1 MENEVFYSIILRHD
15 TSTQWMISNPILAL
29 GEYGVEDD
37 THRVKR
43 GDGESKWSDLLY
55 EDFGLSY
62 IITYENLT
70 GDVKDNQALTKAL
83 DEKIDKATFE
93 DVSNQVVSSINI
105 VSGEDI
111 VGKITKITKDVVT
124 GITSKSVLVIK
135 SADHSVQGY
144 WEIDENGVE
153 VLDLRANSAIED
165 FTPGHA
171 YYTEQLCYYNNKLY
185 RALVNFTAT
194 KDFIEDQWLLIASL
208 SSDDIKFNN
217 KVSGLESTTV
227 KKAIDELADMVNNK
241 VQQTRHG
248 HKIYGTSEDGEQ
260 MTYDKD
266 DLRTVDSVNGVEA
279 NNGTKNIQI
288 DAKKINVDDNAET
301 KQTIKEG
308 LDSKVDKN
316 VAGEGGTILK
326 NFSMTYDENTGDIVV
341 NKTNLSLET
350 GELNN
355 SREQINVASNT
366 ELTKVRTELDTK
378 INNTEDALNTKVE
391 NTEASLRETINS
403 EVGTLNN
410 SITLNIAEVNQTI
423 ENEVAT
429 LNTAIAGHVENINKT
444 IDENKTEIEQKLL
457 TAEQILD
464 NKILSQ
470 GTVLNNKIDANKE
483 ACDKALS
490 DGLNTKIDKDIAD
503 SILTDISVS
512 TESFE
517 PTLKITAKNTDTE
530 TEVVKHIHFKKKGSI
545 VTTKDTDHIVID
557 STAIDTALAEHTQHL
572 GVVDTRLASQDSILQ
587 TINDD
592 LDIHSEH
599 LATIDAELAEVDKT
613 LSEHQLHLETTD
625 NTVKAL
631 NTKHEN
637 DVTDLKA
644 VDAKQ
649 ATQILDIET
658 QLDVIGEQLQA
669 QSDTIVSVT
678 DEVRANEANIAT
690 NATNIAKNTQD
701 IATNTASIADNNRNI
716 GKNAEEITENRM
728 AIDENLQAIIRNDIA
743 IQANLQAIQA
753 NDTDIANLQAEKA
766 DKTFASATDNKVVGS
781 LKLSTI
787 ANNEILVLD
796 NKSVNPADGTSSES
810 KIKVISSD
818 NTVVAKT
825 VLDDAGNVTAIDLA
839 TNLDIDV
846 HYFYTSATLNKTIP
860 SENTISF
867 DSLTN
872 TTAPTEI
879 QVKDIVSDADGT
891 WARVQ
896 EVDSANKTIKCVT
909 FHNQTRAVWGSI
921 DGTLA
926 DQQDLKAALDDKL
939 DKTGLSQVATNA
951 KLEPIGSGYGS
962 IQGLAFHLNYY
973 DTVNKKANSFTKQLE
988 ILATNSVEF
997 FRKTATNPNIVQ
1009 FNVLS
1014 EGVTFDAKESGLTST
1029 LLAPAIRELKTLD
1042 DGKVLITD
1050 FNEFK
1055 TAYETYKASVTKSLE
1070 DLESTI
1076 DGKLANLE
1084 ADVTNTITP
1093 KLTELE
1099 TSISELETSVNNTI
1113 STKISELETAI
1124 TEVETNVNST
1134 ITTQINTLD
1143 NSVVKKV
1150 TTAGI
1155 VYGTDA
1161 SGNPTT
1167 YKQTDFGKVD
1177 TINGVEAD
1185 NNKGIIITAENI
1197 DYVQAEGNITIQ
1209 EAISANTEE
1218 LAYINQ
1224 VLQATQLVWSM
1235 EVIGEMENPPIKN
1248 FDFLTAT
1255 SSNGVVLM
1263 AQIRNIEN
1271 LPNPAEYSSY
1281 VDFFKAG
1288 VEVDALEIVGIPE
1301 QLANATVNCVMA
1313 VSAIS
1318 NVWTDMTASA
1328 KFEVYG
1334 PDSIVL
1340 ASRTL
1345 KASDVEMTTYNNAD
1359 HLKYKIELADG
1370 QTPETLQANAG
1381 GLKVTTTV
1389 DGEEVSQTYQFNY
1402 DADANLYWS
1411 DVWQN

>member
-1 MENEVFYSIILRHD
+1 MLR
-15 TSTQWMISNPILAL
+15 
-29 GEYGVEDD
+29 
-37 THRVKR
+37 
-43 GDGESKWSDLLY
+43 
-55 EDFGLSY
+55 LS
-62 IITYENLT
+62 
-70 GDVKDNQALTKAL
+70 
-83 DEKIDKATFE
+83 
-93 DVSNQVVSSINI
+93 
-105 VSGEDI
+105 
-111 VGKITKITKDVVT
+111 
-124 GITSKSVLVIK
+124 
-135 SADHSVQGY
+135 
-144 WEIDENGVE
+144 
-153 VLDLRANSAIED
+153 
-165 FTPGHA
+165 
-171 YYTEQLCYYNNKLY
+171 
-185 RALVNFTAT
+185 
-194 KDFIEDQWLLIASL
+194 
-208 SSDDIKFNN
+208 
-217 KVSGLESTTV
+217 
-227 KKAIDELADMVNNK
+227 
-241 VQQTRHG
+241 
-248 HKIYGTSEDGEQ
+248 
-260 MTYDKD
+260 
-266 DLRTVDSVNGVEA
+266 
-279 NNGTKNIQI
+279 
-288 DAKKINVDDNAET
+288 
-301 KQTIKEG
+301 
-308 LDSKVDKN
+308 
-316 VAGEGGTILK
+316 
-326 NFSMTYDENTGDIVV
+326 
-341 NKTNLSLET
+341 
-350 GELNN
+350 
-355 SREQINVASNT
+355 
-366 ELTKVRTELDTK
+366 
-378 INNTEDALNTKVE
+378 
-391 NTEASLRETINS
+391 
-403 EVGTLNN
+403 
-410 SITLNIAEVNQTI
+410 
-423 ENEVAT
+423 
-429 LNTAIAGHVENINKT
+429 
-444 IDENKTEIEQKLL
+444 
-457 TAEQILD
+457 
-464 NKILSQ
+464 
-470 GTVLNNKIDANKE
+470 
-483 ACDKALS
+483 
-490 DGLNTKIDKDIAD
+490 
-503 SILTDISVS
+503 
-512 TESFE
+512 
-517 PTLKITAKNTDTE
+517 
-530 TEVVKHIHFKKKGSI
+530 
-545 VTTKDTDHIVID
+545 
-557 STAIDTALAEHTQHL
+557 
-572 GVVDTRLASQDSILQ
+572 
-587 TINDD
+587 
-592 LDIHSEH
+592 
-599 LATIDAELAEVDKT
+599 T
-613 LSEHQLHLETTD
+613 LS
-625 NTVKAL
+625 N
-631 NTKHEN
+631 
-637 DVTDLKA
+637 
-644 VDAKQ
+644 
-649 ATQILDIET
+649 
-658 QLDVIGEQLQA
+658 
-669 QSDTIVSVT
+669 
-678 DEVRANEANIAT
+678 
-690 NATNIAKNTQD
+690 
-701 IATNTASIADNNRNI
+701 
-716 GKNAEEITENRM
+716 
-728 AIDENLQAIIRNDIA
+728 
-743 IQANLQAIQA
+743 
-753 NDTDIANLQAEKA
+753 
-766 DKTFASATDNKVVGS
+766 F
-781 LKLSTI
+781 
-787 ANNEILVLD
+787 
-796 NKSVNPADGTSSES
+796 SES

-896 EVDSANKTIKCVT
+896 EVDSTNKTIKCVT

-926 DQQDLKAALDDKL
+926 DQQDLKAELDAKINQNIASAVVTGFNITS
-939 DKTGLSQVATNA
+939 TGLDRDNLDQLKFSYTMQPTNGTGGHTSGPAVIA
-951 KLEPIGSGYGS
+951 KSDSL
-962 IQGLAFHLNYY
+962 HL
-973 DTVNKKANSFTKQLE
+973 TKG
-988 ILATNSVEF
+988 TG
-997 FRKTATNPNIVQ
+997 TNPVTYK
-1009 FNVLS
+1009 FKVMS
-1014 EGVTFDAKESGLTST
+1014 EGVDFDAGTSGLTST
-1029 LLAPAIRELKTLD
+1029 KLAPAIRELKTLD

-1084 ADVTNTITP
+1084 ANVTNTITP

-1113 STKISELETAI
+1113 STRISELETSI
-1124 TEVETNVNST
+1124 TEVETNLNST

-1197 DYVQAEGNITIQ
+1197 DYVQTEGNITIQ
-1209 EAISANTEE
+1209 EAISANTDE

-1248 FDFLTAT
+1248 LDFLTAT

-1301 QLANATVNCVMA
+1301 QLANATINCVMA

-1318 NVWTDMTASA
+1318 NLWTDMTASA

-1334 PDSIVL
+1334 PDSIIL